1 MATDYD
7 APRKSEEETDS
18 IEALK
23 ERVPDKSSSSIDA
36 EDSDNPG
43 FELSGADLSDIDL
56 DVVVLPQQA
65 DEFTCVNCFL
75 VRHRSQLDHDSDL
88 GPICRECSL

>member
-7 APRKSEEETDS
+7 APRKNDEETDS

-23 ERVPDKSSSSIDA
+23 ERVPAKGASAIDS

-43 FELSGADLSDIDL
+43 FELAGADLSDIEL
-56 DVVVLPQQA
+56 DVVVLPQQD

-75 VRHRSQLDHDSDL
+75 VRHRSQMDHMTDL
-88 GPICRECSL
+88 GPICRECAS

>member
-7 APRKSEEETDS
+7 APRKSEDDTDS

-23 ERVPDKSSSSIDA
+23 ERSSQKANQNPDS
-36 EDSDNPG
+36 EDSDNPSYDLG
-43 FELSGADLSDIDL
+43 GSDLSDIEL

-75 VRHRSQLDHDSDL
+75 VRHRSQVDHDNEF
-88 GPICRECSL
+88 GQVCAECSQ